1 MKRREAMRNVALI
14 FGGALS
20 VSPLAVIQQGCTR
33 SKEAVVGV
41 FTEEDAQLLAEIGD
55 IIIPETPDSPG
66 AKATGIGP
74 LIVTML
80 EDCYSQEDRE
90 KVSHLLSYLKG
101 DHSFL
106 EISSEEQVRVIGDVD
121 RQVYGEAATIDEQVS
136 SGYKITKELTLMG
149 YFSSEAGATQA
160 LEYVQIPGRYEGC
173 VNLKPGQK
181 AWA

>member
-1 MKRREAMRNVALI
+1 MNRRDAMRNVALL

-20 VSPLAVIQQGCTR
+20 VSTLTVFQQGCTR
-33 SKEAVVGV
+33 SKEAVAGV
-41 FTEEDAQLLAEIGD
+41 FTEEDIQLLAEIGD

-66 AKATGIGP
+66 AKSAGIGP

-90 KVSHLLSYLKG
+90 KVSSLLVHLRNEAQFPDASP
-101 DHSFL
+101 
-106 EISSEEQVRVIGDVD
+106 EEQVKIIGDID
-121 RQVYGEAATIDEQVS
+121 SKVYGKDSVIDEKLAG
-136 SGYKITKELTLMG
+136 GYKITKELTLMG
-149 YFSSEAGATQA
+149 YFSSEVGATQA

-173 VNLKPGQK
+173 VDLKPGQK